1 MDPIDRL
8 KIEVA
13 GFDQCHTPSED
24 GFRWKL
30 KRELDAGGERLRDTL
45 LDVLASLYYSASSKT
60 ERERE
65 LSRVVSELEPLP
77 VEVIEA
83 TILRLEDLQTE
94 SKQQADR
101 AGERSLD
108 DLSDHHAGRAKVYAL
123 LIDILDTL

>member
-45 LDVLASLYYSASSKT
+45 LDVLASLYSASSKA

-77 VEVIEA
+77 GEVIEA

-94 SKQQADR
+94 SKQQAER

-108 DLSDHHAGRAKVYAL
+108 DLSDHHAGKAKVYAL